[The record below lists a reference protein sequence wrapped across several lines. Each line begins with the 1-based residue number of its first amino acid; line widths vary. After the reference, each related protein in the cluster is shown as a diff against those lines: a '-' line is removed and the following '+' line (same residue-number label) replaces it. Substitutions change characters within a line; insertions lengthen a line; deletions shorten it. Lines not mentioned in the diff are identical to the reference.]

1 MISARTFVTA
11 VMLGVGAASPAFA
24 FTDILAQKVASLR
37 VMTSQFATAS
47 KAQINARVNLM
58 QAQMGAIGVLASSVE
73 KMEAFQ
79 SFSAV
84 TGQGAQV
91 CSAVAQRND
100 IDVIS
105 LGRNNYS
112 FVSGVRGGQS
122 STPAD
127 NYEILRSAAQLDAYC
142 TAEENN
148 LGICRSKF
156 DGMAGYSSNF
166 NKLQTA
172 EQLTTKQLEAAKDFV
187 ANMVPP
193 PPKVVTASKNCDSAC
208 LSRRLA
214 SMQSDA
220 AASMV
225 ATSMTMQMAN
235 QIGAKTFAEKK

>member
-1 MISARTFVTA
+1 MTRKSLQVAA
-11 VMLGVGAASPAFA
+11 VVLGIAIAQPALA
-24 FTDILAQKVASLR
+24 FTDILSQKIASLK

-47 KAQINARVNLM
+47 KAQINAKVNLM
-58 QAQMGAIGVLASSVE
+58 QAQMGALGVLASTVE
-73 KMEAFQ
+73 QLEAFQ
-79 SFSAV
+79 QFSAF

-91 CSAVAQRND
+91 CDAVSQRND
-100 IDVIS
+100 IDAIS
-105 LGRNNYS
+105 VGRNSYS

-122 STPAD
+122 DTPAD
-127 NYEILRSAAQLDAYC
+127 NYEALRSKAQLDAYC

-148 LGICRSKF
+148 MGMCRSKF

-166 NKLQTA
+166 NKLQTS

-193 PPKVVTASKNCDSAC
+193 PPKVAMASKNCDSGC

-214 SMQSDA
+214 SMRSDA

-225 ATSMTMQMAN
+225 ATSMTMQLAN